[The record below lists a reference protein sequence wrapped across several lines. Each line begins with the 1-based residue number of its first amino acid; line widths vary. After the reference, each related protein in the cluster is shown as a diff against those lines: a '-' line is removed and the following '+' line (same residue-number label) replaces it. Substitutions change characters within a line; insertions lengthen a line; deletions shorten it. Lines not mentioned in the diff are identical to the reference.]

1 MVPKGEEGI
10 LSGASSKEWEEKG
23 AATNACA
30 GFDIDDSTKEKE
42 KDRATMSESEQETV
56 RV

>member
-42 KDRATMSESEQETV
+42 KDRATMSESEQVTV